1 MFQKPHPQYPQMVD
15 PQRKDNLVDLR
26 DYIRILSKNWLIV
39 ASGALAGLVLALGIS
54 AAMSPKY
61 ESTTTLYVSVRSGG
75 SEATGDLFQGASFAQ
90 SAVTSYIDV
99 ATTAIVLDR
108 VADELDTDIS
118 RSQLDK
124 MLDVSSPV
132 DSVLISITAAHS
144 DPAIAADVAN
154 TTGDVLIDVVEN
166 EIEITEGQ
174 DSPVQVRMIDP
185 GVIPVHRTS
194 PNLWLNSALG
204 LIIGLTLGIGGA
216 LLRGLLDTRIHSVR
230 DLEQLTDAPVVGRI
244 AYDDQITQRPLVVHD
259 DPRSPRAEA
268 FRTLRTSMQFL
279 GTDEGS
285 KVFVVSS
292 AMPNEGKTHVV
303 ANLAI
308 VLAESGASVALVDA
322 DMRKPRLAEVMG
334 IEGAVG
340 LSDVLISRAELD
352 DVLQPWG
359 TDQLTVLPAGQIP
372 PNPSE
377 LLGSTAMQQVIND
390 LGERAD
396 YVLIDAPPILPVTD
410 AAVLSTLTTGT
421 LLVAAVG
428 KTKRQDINQALESL
442 ETVESRFLGF
452 IVNRVPIRSADV
464 SGLMSYKYGDPEDPE
479 MHRSARLP

>member
-1 MFQKPHPQYPQMVD
+1 MFQKPQAQYPQMVD

-26 DYIRILSKNWLIV
+26 DYIRVLSKNWLIV
-39 ASGALAGLVLALGIS
+39 VIGALAGLVLALGVS
-54 AAMSPKY
+54 AVMSPKY
-61 ESTTTLYVSVRSGG
+61 ESTTTLYVSVRSAG

-90 SAVTSYIDV
+90 TAVTSYIDV

-108 VADELDTDIS
+108 VVDEVDANIS
-118 RSQLDK
+118 PTELED

-132 DSVLISITAAHS
+132 DSVLISITAADA
-144 DPAIAADVAN
+144 DPVIAAEVAN
-154 TTGDVLIDVVEN
+154 TTGEVLMDVVEN

-185 GVIPVHRTS
+185 GVVPEDRTS
-194 PNLWLNSALG
+194 PNLLLNSALG
-204 LIIGLTLGIGGA
+204 LIIGLTIGIGGA

-230 DLEQLTDAPVVGRI
+230 DLEQLTDAPVIGRI
-244 AYDDQITQRPLVVHD
+244 AFDDQISQRPLVVHD

-268 FRTLRTSMQFL
+268 FRSLRTSMQFL
-279 GTDEGS
+279 GTDGGS
-285 KVFVVSS
+285 KAFLVSS

-303 ANLAI
+303 ANLAV
-308 VLAESGASVALVDA
+308 VLAESGASVALIDA
-322 DMRKPRLAEVMG
+322 DMRKPRLADVMG

-359 TDQLTVLPAGQIP
+359 SDQLTVLPAGQIP

-377 LLGSTAMQQVIND
+377 LLGSAAMQQVVQE

-396 YVLIDAPPILPVTD
+396 YVLIDAPPLLPVTD
-410 AAVLSTLTTGT
+410 AAVLSTFTAGT

-428 KTKRQDINQALESL
+428 RTKRQDIGQAIESL

-464 SGLMSYKYGDPEDPE
+464 SGLMSYKYGDPEGPE
-479 MHRSARLP
+479 LDRSARSS